1 MLKLTPNHKK
11 VIMIFKPDVNG
22 HSIWISIESIINVG
36 LNWTNN
42 GNQRNGKFFN
52 VKDYNWQCRRIR
64 GPRSKIIWLRLNGFD
79 KFEKYQRYI
88 RKDIK
93 KYYKNKPCVACGSK
107 SSLICDHKNDLYN
120 DPRVLNMETQT
131 LNDFQSLCNGC
142 NLRKREAAKKTR
154 ETGERYPATNRP
166 DLKHYGIDFVKGN
179 KTYDKNDPNAM
190 VGSFWNDPPYFRKE
204 AARMHD
210 EKIKERTRDESKKEI
225 EDLKKEIESLKLQLQ
240 LNEMKSKIKEI

>member
-36 LNWTNN
+36 LNWTKN

-52 VKDYNWQCRRIR
+52 VKDYNWQCKRIR

-79 KFEKYQRYI
+79 EFEKYQRYI

-107 SSLICDHKNDLYN
+107 SSLVCDHKNDLYN
-120 DPRVLNMETQT
+120 DPRVLNMKTQT
-131 LNDFQSLCNGC
+131 LDDFQSLCNGC

-154 ETGERYPATNRP
+154 ETGERYSALNIPSLAV
-166 DLKHYGIDFVKGN
+166 DGIAFVKGDE
-179 KTYDKNDPNAM
+179 TFDKDDPNAM
-190 VGSFWNDPPYFRKE
+190 VGTYWYDPVYFREEVK
-204 AARMHD
+204 R
-210 EKIKERTRDESKKEI
+210 IIIERTRLESKKKI
-225 EDLKKEIESLKLQLQ
+225 EDLKKKIESLNLQLQ
-240 LNEMKSKIKEI
+240 LNEIKPKIKEI